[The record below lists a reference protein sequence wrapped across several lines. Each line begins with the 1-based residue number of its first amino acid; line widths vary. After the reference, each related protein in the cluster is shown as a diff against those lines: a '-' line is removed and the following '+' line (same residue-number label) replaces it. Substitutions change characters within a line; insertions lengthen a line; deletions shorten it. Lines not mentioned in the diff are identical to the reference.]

1 VLSLFIPGPAVAK
14 GRPKFAVHGGR
25 ARYARVTA
33 ACNAVSARIDAHG
46 ADGLAAFC
54 AAYLGS
60 GETMGTAILGLVLR
74 RLGRDA
80 RDEVREVLCL

>member
-1 VLSLFIPGPAVAK
+1 MSLKLARMKAAQSAAK
-14 GRPKFAVHGGR
+14 EAEQ
-25 ARYARVTA
+25 RYARVTA

-46 ADGLAAFC
+46 ADGLGAFC